1 MAASAGTVTLDLD
14 ANSVKL
20 LRELQ
25 KAEKS
30 TKKSA
35 SNMGADFSR
44 MASNIAK
51 TTAVVATAFAAMATK
66 ITRDGLKVIDANAK
80 MARSLNASNDALMA
94 LQMAA
99 GDAGLDGLE
108 GSLSRMTRALGAA
121 ELGTG
126 RAVKTIEVLGL
137 DLAALSQMD
146 VDQKLQTIAEAIRR
160 AGISSEQASRHLQ
173 NLGFDQA
180 QAMQFF
186 TSGITDLGNY
196 RREINALG
204 LSLSSFDAARVE
216 RANDAMGVFGDVV
229 QGISQRVAVNMSDIL
244 YYFSESFTQ
253 MAVESGN
260 LGTIID
266 EMFHKILMGSINVF
280 EAIGTALS
288 PIIAIT
294 KSLWDSFMAL
304 PQFARELGIVG
315 ALLFGRAGLAGV
327 IAITAAIKA
336 LQSAVGY
343 AANQVAMTGSETFA
357 GSQLDR
363 LNKLLSGET
372 QFSPM
377 EEVAGLFSPNYEN
390 NIAAQASRLRQMMEG
405 VSTARENL
413 RVQMSL
419 DPMWND
425 PSINDLLDGPPVSDG
440 LDDELVA
447 VQQFTAKAE
456 SQLNQFAQQAAN
468 NMQTAFADFL
478 FDPFKEGLRGMLA
491 GLIDTLRRMIAEIAA
506 QKILGAIFG
515 GLANSFNPT
524 IAGIGAAFGG
534 QAFVGPM
541 PSRDSGGRGAAGQSY
556 MIGRGAQPEVFIP
569 DSAGTF
575 IPNADQMGGTTFN
588 ITVDARD
595 AGAEARIRDMINQE
609 MAPQIIAAAKG
620 STMAAMRRP
629 RFA

>member
-25 KAEKS
+25 KAERS
-30 TKKSA
+30 TKKSV

-66 ITRDGLKVIDANAK
+66 LTRDGLKVIDANAK
-80 MARSLNASNDALMA
+80 MARSLNASNDALLS

-99 GDAGLDGLE
+99 GDAGLQGLE

-146 VDQKLQTIAEAIRR
+146 VDQKLQTIAEAIQN
-160 AGISSEQASRHLQ
+160 AGISSEQTSRHLQ

-186 TSGITDLGNY
+186 SSGITDLTNY
-196 RREINALG
+196 RKEINALG

-216 RANDAMGVFGDVV
+216 RANDAMGVFGDVI

-244 YYFSESFTQ
+244 FYFSQAFTD
-253 MAVESGN
+253 MAVNSGN
-260 LGTIID
+260 LGD
-266 EMFHKILMGSINVF
+266 HVDRVF
-280 EAIGTALS
+280 QQIVFGALDLYETVANAVT
-288 PIIAIT
+288 PIFRIVKT
-294 KSLWDSFMAL
+294 FYDDYRSLPAFV
-304 PQFARELGIVG
+304 QELGLIG
-315 ALLFGRAGLAGV
+315 ALLFGKKGLL
-327 IAITAAIKA
+327 AIVAFNA
-336 LQSAVGY
+336 
-343 AANQVAMTGSETFA
+343 AMTPIKNFFQYMEDQIGATAE
-357 GSQLDR
+357 GSQLAG
-363 LNKLLSGET
+363 LNDLLSGRSD
-372 QFSPM
+372 FS
-377 EEVAGLFSPNYEN
+377 VIDSAAGLF
-390 NIAAQASRLRQMMEG
+390 
-405 VSTARENL
+405 
-413 RVQMSL
+413 
-419 DPMWND
+419 D
-425 PSINDLLDGPPVSDG
+425 PSFEAGTNYQAAWLRDTYVRMLEERAQFKKDFEATITGTPIFITPEVLEE
-440 LDDELVA
+440 ELTA
-447 VQQFTAKAE
+447 IEQFTAKAE
-456 SQLNQFAQQAAN
+456 SELNQFAQQAAN
-468 NMQTAFADFL
+468 NMQTSFANFL

-491 GLIDTLRRMIAEIAA
+491 GLIDTLRRMMAEIAA

-515 GLANSFNPT
+515 GLANAPSAF
-524 IAGIGAAFGG
+524 ISSLGRSFGG
-534 QAFVGPM
+534 TTNIVGPQLPTM
-541 PSRDSGGRGAAGQSY
+541 DKGGRGAAGQPY

-575 IPNADQMGGTTFN
+575 IPNADQMGGTAFH
-588 ITVDARD
+588 ISVDARD

>member
-25 KAEKS
+25 KAERS
-30 TKKSA
+30 TKKSV

-51 TTAVVATAFAAMATK
+51 TTAVVATAFAAMTTK
-66 ITRDGLKVIDANAK
+66 LTRDGLRVIDANAK
-80 MARSLNASNDALMA
+80 MARSLNASNDALTA

-99 GDAGLDGLE
+99 GDAGLEGLE
-108 GSLSRMTRALGAA
+108 GSLSRMNRALGAA

-146 VDQKLQTIAEAIRR
+146 VDQKLQTIAEAIRN
-160 AGISSEQASRHLQ
+160 AGISSEQTSRHLQ

-186 TSGITDLGNY
+186 SSGITDLTNY
-196 RREINALG
+196 RKEINALG

-216 RANDAMGVFGDVV
+216 RANDAMGVFGDVI
-229 QGISQRVAVNMSDIL
+229 QGISQRVAINMSDIL
-244 YYFSESFTQ
+244 FYFSQAFTD
-253 MAVESGN
+253 MAVNSGN
-260 LGTIID
+260 LGTFVD
-266 EMFHKILMGSINVF
+266 ETFHKILMGSINIF
-280 EAIGTALS
+280 ESIGTALS
-288 PIIAIT
+288 PIISIT
-294 KSLWDSFMAL
+294 KSLWESYRQL
-304 PQFARELGIVG
+304 PQFVQEMGLVG
-315 ALLFGRAGLAGV
+315 SLMFGKKGLAAV
-327 IAITAAIKA
+327 LAF
-336 LQSAVGY
+336 SAVMGPIQRFLKQ
-343 AANQVAMTGSETFA
+343 AEESLGDSAQ
-357 GSQLDR
+357 GSQLQRVVD
-363 LNKLLSGET
+363 LLSGEN
-372 QFSPM
+372 QFSPLGAT
-377 EEVAGLFSPNYEN
+377 AGLFTPDYEN
-390 NIAAQASRLRQMMEG
+390 NVSAQASRLRQMMEG
-405 VSTARENL
+405 VANAREQL

-425 PSINDLLDGPPVSDG
+425 PSINDLMDGPLVT
-440 LDDELVA
+440 DDLEDEFVA
-447 VQQFTAKAE
+447 VQQFTQKAE
-456 SQLNQFAQQAAN
+456 SELNQFAQQAAN
-468 NMQTAFADFL
+468 NMQTSFANFL

-491 GLIDTLRRMIAEIAA
+491 GLIDTLRRMMAEIAA

-515 GLANSFNPT
+515 GLANSANPF
-524 IAGIGAAFGG
+524 ISSLGQSFGG

-541 PSRDSGGRGAAGQSY
+541 PSRDNGGRGVAGQTY

-588 ITVDARD
+588 ISVDARD

>member
-121 ELGTG
+121 EMGTG

-146 VDQKLQTIAEAIRR
+146 VDQKLQTIAEAIQK
-160 AGISSEQASRHLQ
+160 AGISSEQTSRHLQ

-541 PSRDSGGRGAAGQSY
+541 PSRDSGGRGAAGQPY

>member
-1 MAASAGTVTLDLD
+1 MASAGTVTLDLD

-25 KAEKS
+25 KAERS
-30 TKKSA
+30 TKKSV
-35 SNMGADFSR
+35 SSMSADFSR

-51 TTAVVATAFAAMATK
+51 TTAVVATAFAAMTAK

-80 MARSLNASNDALMA
+80 MARSLNASNDALKA

-121 ELGTG
+121 EMGTG

-146 VDQKLQTIAEAIRR
+146 VDQKLQTIGQAIRD

-186 TSGITDLGNY
+186 TSGITDLSHY

-216 RANDAMGVFGDVV
+216 RANDAMGVFGDVI

-244 YYFSESFTQ
+244 FYFSQAFTD
-253 MAVESGN
+253 MAVNSDN
-260 LGTIID
+260 LGD
-266 EMFHKILMGSINVF
+266 HVDHVFQKIVF
-280 EAIGTALS
+280 GALDLYETVANAVT
-288 PIIAIT
+288 PVFRIVKT
-294 KSLWDSFMAL
+294 FYDDYRSLPTFV
-304 PQFARELGIVG
+304 QELGLIG
-315 ALLFGRAGLAGV
+315 ALLFGRKGLLAIVAFNAAMTPIKNFFQYMEDQIGATTEGSDLAGL
-327 IAITAAIKA
+327 
-336 LQSAVGY
+336 
-343 AANQVAMTGSETFA
+343 N
-357 GSQLDR
+357 D
-363 LNKLLSGET
+363 LLSGRSD
-372 QFSPM
+372 FS
-377 EEVAGLFSPNYEN
+377 V
-390 NIAAQASRLRQMMEG
+390 ID
-405 VSTARENL
+405 STA
-413 RVQMSL
+413 SL
-419 DPMWND
+419 FD
-425 PSINDLLDGPPVSDG
+425 PSFEAGTNYQAAWLRDQYVRMIEEREQFRKKFESVVTGTPVFINADDL
-440 LDDELVA
+440 EEEFVA
-447 VQQFTAKAE
+447 VQQFTEKAE

-468 NMQTAFADFL
+468 NMQSAFANFL
-478 FDPFKEGLRGMLA
+478 FDPFKEGLRGMLS
-491 GLIDTLRRMIAEIAA
+491 GLIDTIRRMMAEIAA
-506 QKILGAIFG
+506 QKILAAIFG
-515 GLANSFNPT
+515 GLANAPSAF
-524 IAGIGAAFGG
+524 ISSLGRSFGG
-534 QAFVGPM
+534 QTNIVGPM
-541 PSRDSGGRGAAGQSY
+541 PSRDSGGRGVAGQPY

-575 IPNADQMGGTTFN
+575 IPNADQMGGATFH
-588 ITVDARD
+588 ISVDARD